1 MKKYIIIF
9 LTIFFVFGC
18 KSPQLIVSKIE
29 GKNIEIKEQESL
41 KSIEETIQPY
51 TIKMEKEINTI
62 LSYTPKIISEKD
74 SKYETSLGNLMAD
87 LCYEQANPTFNSRT
101 GKNIDFAL
109 FNHRGMRAEIP
120 HGNILVKNA
129 FEMMP
134 FENML
139 VVVELSGEKME
150 ELIQFVLDEARA
162 HPVSKH
168 FQLLIKQDG
177 YRLTINNKPFD
188 KTKNY
193 YVLTSDYLQGGGDN
207 MNFFKNPIQLID
219 TDYKVRNA
227 IIDYFLKHEVI
238 NAQLDGRI
246 KVE

>member
-18 KSPQLIVSKIE
+18 KSPQLVVSKIE
-29 GKNIEIKEQESL
+29 GQNIEIKEQASI
-41 KSIEETIQPY
+41 KSIEEIIQPY
-51 TIKMEKEINTI
+51 TVKMEKEINTV

-87 LCYEQANPTFNSRT
+87 LCYEQTNPIFNSRT
-101 GKNIDFAL
+101 GNNIDFSL

-120 HGNILVKNA
+120 QGNILVKNA

-150 ELIQFVLDEARA
+150 ELIQFLLDEARA

-177 YRLTINNKPFD
+177 YRLTINNLPFD

-207 MNFFKNPIQLID
+207 MNFFKNPIQLIE

-227 IIDYFLKHEVI
+227 IIDYFSKNEVI